1 MIAHDDQAGVDSALA
16 TDAGGQAMKLTLCKR
31 DDTTYYTLEA
41 GADEARA
48 HMRAFGTK
56 EPDFFYGLLQ
66 QIVNAGSKGKY
77 PDETGVKFML
87 AFIRS
92 RQPRDEFEATMLSQM
107 AATQLAIMRFTNRL
121 AHAEMLQ
128 AQDSAERTLNKLIR
142 TFNMQVEAFQH
153 YRFANERKTLVQ
165 HLSGSHGGQAIIGN
179 VSSSAREEE
188 RRAELTPLLSNARQ
202 SPVPIIDEPPRTP
215 LTLKRSHHK

>member
-1 MIAHDDQAGVDSALA
+1 
-16 TDAGGQAMKLTLCKR
+16 
-31 DDTTYYTLEA
+31 
-41 GADEARA
+41 
-48 HMRAFGTK
+48 MRAFGTN

-92 RQPRDEFEATMLSQM
+92 REPRDEFEATMLSQM

-121 AHAEMLQ
+121 AHAETLQ

-142 TFNMQVEAFQH
+142 TFNMQVELFQL
-153 YRFANERKTLVQ
+153 YRFANERKALVQ
-165 HLSGSHGGQAIIGN
+165 HLPVRNGGQTIMGA
-179 VSSSAREEE
+179 AREEE
-188 RRAELTPLLSNARQ
+188 KRAELTPLLTNTRQ
-202 SPVPIIDEPPRTP
+202 SPTPIIDERHVD
-215 LTLKRSHHK
+215 R

>member
-1 MIAHDDQAGVDSALA
+1 MTMIARDDQAGVDSELA

-31 DDTTYYTLEA
+31 DDTTYYTLEG
-41 GADEARA
+41 GADEARV
-48 HMRAFGTK
+48 HMRAFGTN

-92 RQPRDEFEATMLSQM
+92 REPRDEFEATMLSQM

-121 AHAEMLQ
+121 AHAETLQ

-142 TFNMQVEAFQH
+142 TFNMQVETFQL
-153 YRFANERKTLVQ
+153 YRFANERKALVQ
-165 HLSGSHGGQAIIGN
+165 HLPVRNGGQTIMGA
-179 VSSSAREEE
+179 AREEE
-188 RRAELTPLLSNARQ
+188 KRAELTPLLTNTRQ
-202 SPVPIIDEPPRTP
+202 SPTPIIDERHVD
-215 LTLKRSHHK
+215 R

>member
-1 MIAHDDQAGVDSALA
+1 
-16 TDAGGQAMKLTLCKR
+16 
-31 DDTTYYTLEA
+31 
-41 GADEARA
+41 
-48 HMRAFGTK
+48 
-56 EPDFFYGLLQ
+56 
-66 QIVNAGSKGKY
+66 
-77 PDETGVKFML
+77 ML